1 MKKLYFLAF
10 GLLAALCAD
19 AQMNV
24 VKEAERAMKSG
35 KPYQEVLDIVKPAM
49 SNQETQN
56 YALTWFVPGKAA
68 YKQYDEL
75 LDRKSVV

>member
-35 KPYQEVLDIVKPAM
+35 KPYQEVLDIVKQIGRAH
-49 SNQETQN
+49 
-56 YALTWFVPGKAA
+56 V
-68 YKQYDEL
+68 
-75 LDRKSVV
+75 